1 MAMDQSLSLNS
12 AKISGVCGRL
22 MCCLRYE
29 NEVYVEEIRKTPSND
44 TLVRTEDGVGVV
56 IGSNPLAGTVRVL
69 LKDSPDTAPKQ
80 YHRDSVTVLGKE
92 KRGASDDK
100 NNAEK

>member
-1 MAMDQSLSLNS
+1 MAKDQNLSLNS

-29 NEVYVEEIRKTPSND
+29 ADVYAEEIRKTPSND

-56 IGSNPLAGTVRVL
+56 VSSTPLAGTIRVV
-69 LKDSPDTAPKQ
+69 LKDSQDTAPKQ
-80 YHRDSVTVLGKE
+80 YHRDDVTVLGKNHKGAADE
-92 KRGASDDK
+92 KKSE
-100 NNAEK
+100 EK